1 MRIIKLCLFCK
12 HNYKSGSLLRH
23 TNEPTLTIRRH
34 ISPTG
39 AGSLPDLG
47 TATLGARLRYLRRRL
62 GLTIALY
69 ATGTGVS
76 HGAIGRLERDKLRT
90 LNPWVLGRILPFLA
104 SKYKEAFPETA
115 GDPYDF
121 LVPPTTFGAWLRNQR
136 MRRGLQQR
144 DLARLLGVNRESIR
158 RYEAN
163 ETKPIAEVRN
173 RLRKVFKL
181 NGELERFL

>member
-1 MRIIKLCLFCK
+1 
-12 HNYKSGSLLRH
+12 
-23 TNEPTLTIRRH
+23 
-34 ISPTG
+34 
-39 AGSLPDLG
+39 
-47 TATLGARLRYLRRRL
+47 
-62 GLTIALY
+62 
-69 ATGTGVS
+69 
-76 HGAIGRLERDKLRT
+76 
-90 LNPWVLGRILPFLA
+90 
-104 SKYKEAFPETA
+104 
-115 GDPYDF
+115 
-121 LVPPTTFGAWLRNQR
+121 

>member
-1 MRIIKLCLFCK
+1 M
-12 HNYKSGSLLRH
+12 
-23 TNEPTLTIRRH
+23 
-34 ISPTG
+34 G

-62 GLTIALY
+62 GITRTLF

-76 HGAIGRLERDKLRT
+76 RGAIGRLEQDKART

-104 SKYKEAFPETA
+104 SRYKEVFPETQ

-144 DLARLLGVNRESIR
+144 DLALEKALAELQELRD
-158 RYEAN
+158 
-163 ETKPIAEVRN
+163 KPD
-173 RLRKVFKL
+173 KKK
-181 NGELERFL
+181 

>member
-1 MRIIKLCLFCK
+1 M
-12 HNYKSGSLLRH
+12 GSLLRH
-23 TNEPTLTIRRH
+23 ANEPTLIIRRR

-62 GLTIALY
+62 GITRTLF
-69 ATGTGVS
+69 ATSTGVS
-76 HGAIGRLERDKLRT
+76 RGAIGRLEQDKART

-104 SKYKEAFPETA
+104 SKYKEVFPETQ

-121 LVPPTTFGAWLRNQR
+121 LVPPTTLGGWLRNQR
-136 MRRGLQQR
+136 MRRGLQQQ
-144 DLARLLGVNRESIR
+144 DLAKLLGVNRESIR

-163 ETKPIAEVRN
+163 ETKPAPAVRD

>member
-1 MRIIKLCLFCK
+1 M
-12 HNYKSGSLLRH
+12 GSFLRQ
-23 TNEPTLTIRRH
+23 TNEPTLIIRRH
-34 ISPTG
+34 FSATG

-47 TATLGARLRYLRRRL
+47 TAILGARLRYLRRRL

-104 SKYKEAFPETA
+104 SKYKEVFPETQ

-121 LVPPTTFGAWLRNQR
+121 LVPPTTFGSWLRNQR

-144 DLARLLGVNRESIR
+144 DFARLLGVNRESIR

-163 ETKPIAEVRN
+163 ETKPIPAVRD